1 VYLLLKGFSPI
12 IFFIICFFIVFLLK
26 YCMLETMEMVI
37 PLPPKFPDIDHFVWW
52 TIKTP
57 LRKKVPER
65 AINEMGLHKWWIM
78 RDYSRGVNSPETYVM
93 FVNIDVNNPPICELN
108 TAFVC
113 WNPRSFGWGLWERCW
128 RTLKKANYPK
138 QGDLLQVIPLIEGM
152 SFNLRQMVPIASKPE
167 VSRRLWYNMQGIGWT
182 LVAQGETLPHKP

>member
-1 VYLLLKGFSPI
+1 
-12 IFFIICFFIVFLLK
+12 
-26 YCMLETMEMVI
+26 
-37 PLPPKFPDIDHFVWW
+37 
-52 TIKTP
+52 
-57 LRKKVPER
+57 
-65 AINEMGLHKWWIM
+65 M

-138 QGDLLQVIPLIEGM
+138 QGDLLQVIPLMEGM
-152 SFNLRQMVPIASKPE
+152 SFNLRQMAPIASKPA